1 MRRGSGFA
9 TLARR
14 ALVPV
19 VALLA
24 AAPDATKAQQLD
36 ACTVVSVDDIKAAL
50 GRQQLGA
57 PKASRASG
65 GFSDCT
71 FPGSGAGDVR
81 IVLEPPNKNAAADF
95 DLKPQILLEDR
106 KKFEKV
112 TGIGDGAFY
121 YEDRLEFRAG
131 NRIGAVWVNRTPRT
145 EAAPAVKT
153 SLTTLARRIVE
164 RLR

>member
-1 MRRGSGFA
+1 M
-9 TLARR
+9 RR

-24 AAPDATKAQQLD
+24 ALPVTPKAQQLD
-36 ACTVVSVDDIKAAL
+36 ACTVLSADEIKAAL
-50 GRQQLGA
+50 GRQSIGA
-57 PKASRASG
+57 AKASRAPN

-81 IVLEPPNKNAAADF
+81 IMLEPPNKNASADF
-95 DLKPQILLEDR
+95 DLKPEILTEER
-106 KKFEKV
+106 KKFEKL
-112 TGIGDGAFY
+112 TGVGDGAFY

-131 NRIGAVWVNRTPRT
+131 NRLGAIWVNRTPRT
-145 EAAPAVKT
+145 EAAPALKT
-153 SLTTLARRIVE
+153 SLTTLAKRIVE